1 MSRNFEY
8 DSLRTRFRVN
18 ERIKAQQVRVI
29 NEEGKQIGIMVP
41 EEAMRFAREAGLD
54 LVEIAPD
61 ANPPVC
67 KIIDFGKF
75 LYQISKKEKQHR
87 KKSTPQT
94 KEIRLSV
101 KISDHDYSY
110 KLKHI
115 REFLEEG
122 NKVKV
127 TIIFRG
133 REIVHN
139 EKGIELMERV
149 IKDVSDIGKA
159 EFQPKLLGRVM
170 AMVLSPSRAS
180 GSKEQQKSEEAQ
192 LKG

>member
-1 MSRNFEY
+1 
-8 DSLRTRFRVN
+8 
-18 ERIKAQQVRVI
+18 
-29 NEEGKQIGIMVP
+29 MVP

-170 AMVLSPSRAS
+170 AMVLSPSRTS